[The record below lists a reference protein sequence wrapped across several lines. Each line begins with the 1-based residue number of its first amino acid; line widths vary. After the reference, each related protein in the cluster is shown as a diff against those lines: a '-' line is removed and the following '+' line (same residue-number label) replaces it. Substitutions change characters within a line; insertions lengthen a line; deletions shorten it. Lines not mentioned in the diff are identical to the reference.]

1 MPLQKLQLRPGVN
14 RESTTLANEGGW
26 FECDKIRFRSGYPQ
40 KIGGWAPLSS
50 STYAGVARSLWNW
63 VTLKGYNLLGVGTN
77 LKYYIESGGTYNDI
91 TPIRAT
97 TTLPN
102 NPFTT
107 LNTFPTVTVNAPGH
121 GANNGDYVT
130 FSGATAVGGLT
141 LNNEYVITYI
151 DSNSYTITASSN
163 ATSTATGGGAA
174 VVATYQLNTG
184 ASTITYQTG
193 WGAGLWGGYA
203 FGTATTL
210 LNGTINSSVTTI
222 VVNSTTGFAATG
234 RILIDSELITYTGKT
249 STDFT
254 GCTRGALGTTAA
266 AHTTGATVFDAAT
279 FTGWGQSVSTT
290 TYSQIRLW
298 SEANFGEYLLIN
310 PSNGPIYLWVPNY
323 NVSGNLTF
331 TNRAELLSS
340 SGAGVYD
347 TDADCPTI
355 ASFITV
361 SDASRFV
368 IAFGV
373 NGYTTDPNP
382 TQQDPMLFRWSDQES
397 YQVWTPAITNQAG
410 SFRLSSGSYI
420 VAQQQTRQEILV
432 FTDAALYSMQYLGPP
447 FVWGFNILADNIS
460 IISPNAVATAN
471 NVTYWMGLDKFYAYS
486 GRVETLPCSL
496 RQYVFGDINT
506 TQSSQFFAGTN
517 EGYSEVWWY
526 YCSANSTVVDR
537 YVIYNYLDQVWY
549 YGTLGRTAWLDS
561 PLRNFPMA
569 ATYSNNIVFH
579 EDGVDDITTTGNI
592 LPITSYIQS
601 ADFDIGDGHNYGF
614 VWRLI
619 PDITFDGSTT
629 PAPNTPQV
637 TFTVR
642 PRHNPGAPYGTA
654 DTPTVASDQSYAN
667 QRNYTVQEFTQIV
680 YTRLRGRQMAFKII
694 SDTIGTQ
701 WQLGVPRIDV
711 RPDGRR

>member
-26 FECDKIRFRSGYPQ
+26 FDCDKIRFRSGYPQ

-50 STYAGVARSLWNW
+50 STYLGVARSLWNW
-63 VTLKGYNLLGVGTN
+63 VTLRGYNLLGVGTN
-77 LKYYIESGGTYNDI
+77 IKYYVESGGTYNDI

-130 FSGATAVGGLT
+130 FSGATTVGGLN
-141 LNNEYVITYI
+141 LNGEYVITYI
-151 DSNSYTITASSN
+151 DSNSYRITASSN
-163 ATSTATGGGAA
+163 ATSSATGGGAA
-174 VVATYQLNTG
+174 VVATYQLNSG
-184 ASTITYQTG
+184 NSTVTYQTG

-203 FGTATTL
+203 FGTATTT
-210 LNGTINSSVTTI
+210 LNGTINSSATTVVVT
-222 VVNSTTGFAATG
+222 STTGFAAAGT
-234 RILIDSELITYTGKT
+234 ILIDSELITYAAKTG
-249 STDFT
+249 TDFT
-254 GCTRGALGTTAA
+254 GCVRGAKGTTAA
-266 AHTTGATVFDAAT
+266 SHTTGVIVTDAAT

-310 PSNGPIYLWVPNY
+310 PTNGPIYLWIPSY

-331 TNRAELLSS
+331 TNRAQLLSS
-340 SGAGVYD
+340 GGSGLYL
-347 TDADCPTI
+347 TDSSCPSI

-373 NGYTTDPNP
+373 NDYGETI
-382 TQQDPMLFRWSDQES
+382 QDPMLIRWSDQES
-397 YQVWTPAITNQAG
+397 YQTWAPAITNQAG
-410 SFRLSSGSYI
+410 SYRLSSGSFI
-420 VAQQQTRQEILV
+420 VAAQQTRQEILV
-432 FTDAALYSMQYLGPP
+432 WTDGALYSMQYLGPP
-447 FVWGFNILADNIS
+447 FVWGFNILSDNIS

-471 NVTYWMGLDKFYAYS
+471 NITYWMGADKFYAYS

-569 ATYSNNIVFH
+569 ATYSNNVVFH
-579 EDGVDDITTTGNI
+579 ENGVDDITTTGNI

-601 ADFDIGDGHNYGF
+601 SDFDIGDGHNYGF
-614 VWRLI
+614 VWRVI

-642 PRHNPGAPYGTA
+642 PRQNPGAPYGTA
-654 DTPTVASDQSYAN
+654 DIPTVASNQSYAN

-680 YTRLRGRQMAFKII
+680 YTRLRGRQMAFKVG

-701 WQLGVPRIDV
+701 WQLGTPRIDI